1 MPNLRIT
8 PVENSA
14 ELSEFVDFPWKV
26 YGGGREPAVFSS
38 AWLPQDGAG
47 AAAPAG
53 RDLPS
58 LWVPPLKAQERELMD
73 SKGGHPFWQEARGQ
87 LFLARRGT
95 EIVGRIAAV
104 VDEKYN
110 AYAQEHCGAWGFFE
124 CLDDRDA
131 AEALFQ
137 AAADWLRDAGMAYM
151 RGPLNPSTNYT
162 CGVLVQGFTE
172 KPAVMMPW
180 NPPYYAAFM
189 EGWGMRKEQDLFA
202 YTIDRA
208 AFTRPEWLQKQLAV
222 LHERGEFT
230 CRTSSRRTLEADIHI
245 MLDIYQASWAKNWG
259 FTPMSETEAAH
270 HVKDLK
276 SVLDP
281 EFFVL
286 FFHKN
291 SQGQEEPAG
300 GMIALPDM
308 NPLLRRLDGSLGI
321 SALWHYW
328 LTRKSMR
335 AGWRVVLFG
344 LREEFRMAGLPFLLV
359 DFLLKQAEANPDF
372 QWLEGSWLLEDN
384 APVCDLMEDFG
395 GRITKRYRLYR
406 KELKS

>member
-1 MPNLRIT
+1 MHKIHIT
-8 PVENSA
+8 PVTSPA
-14 ELSEFVDFPWKV
+14 ALSEFVDFPWKI
-26 YGGGREPAVFSS
+26 YGDARHPRVFSS
-38 AWLPQDGAG
+38 AWLPPADAATSPAAG
-47 AAAPAG
+47 G
-53 RDLPS
+53 LPS
-58 LWVPPLKAQERELMD
+58 RWVPPLKMQERELMD
-73 SKGGHPFWQEARGQ
+73 THSGHPFWQEACGQ

-95 EIVGRIAAV
+95 ETVGRIAAV

-110 AYAQEHCGAWGFFE
+110 AYAQDSCGAWGFFE
-124 CLDDRDA
+124 CLEDREA

-137 AAADWLRDAGMAYM
+137 AAADWLKAQGMTHL

-172 KPAVMMPW
+172 NPAVMMPW
-180 NPPYYAAFM
+180 NPPYYAALM

-230 CRTSSRRTLEADIHI
+230 CRTSSRRTLEADIHT

-259 FTPMSETEAAH
+259 FVPMSAAEAAH

-286 FFHKN
+286 FFHN
-291 SQGQEEPAG
+291 RQGKEEPAG

-308 NPLLRRLDGSLGI
+308 TPLLRRLDGSL
-321 SALWHYW
+321 SLSTLWHYFAA
-328 LTRKSMR
+328 RKAMR
-335 AGWRVVLFG
+335 TGWRVILFG

-384 APVCDLMEDFG
+384 APICDLMEDFG
-395 GRITKRYRLYR
+395 GRITKRYRIYR
-406 KELKS
+406 KELES